1 MCWSVSASVTMVGIG
16 ALATGIAAARGQ
28 PKAIWLTL
36 GYFTVM
42 EALQAIGY
50 GVVDQCGTSS
60 NRAITLLSYLH
71 IVFQPFFINAFAM
84 ELVPSNVKAQLRR
97 GVYICCGVSSIVMLA
112 QLFPLEWAGN
122 CRIGNTLC
130 GDELCLTSGEWHIA
144 WSIPYNGLLLP
155 LTDALG
161 IGLGFPTYIIVTFLL
176 PLAYGAWRLVVLNLL
191 AGPILAKTLT
201 TNPNEVP
208 AIWCL
213 FSVCILIIGLSPIV
227 RQRFETTTWWVWPKS
242 WQS

>member
-1 MCWSVSASVTMVGIG
+1 MVGIG

-227 RQRFETTTWWVWPKS
+227 RQRFETNTWWAWPKS